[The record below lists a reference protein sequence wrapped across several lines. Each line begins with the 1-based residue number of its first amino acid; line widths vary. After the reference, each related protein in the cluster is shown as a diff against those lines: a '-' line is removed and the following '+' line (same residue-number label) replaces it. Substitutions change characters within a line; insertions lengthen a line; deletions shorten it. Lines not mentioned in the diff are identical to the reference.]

1 MCGRYYLNL
10 DNLLAENIDSNNTI
24 SYETN
29 FNITPQTKVP
39 VLIENKLT
47 MATWGFFPDWI
58 KSQKNSK
65 PLFNTPLNPTSTV
78 CVSSSY
84 DEPLYTPGKIFWNLT
99 SIIAE

>member
-29 FNITPQTKVP
+29 FNITPQAKVP

-58 KSQKNSK
+58 KSQK
-65 PLFNTPLNPTSTV
+65 TLNH
-78 CVSSSY
+78 C
-84 DEPLYTPGKIFWNLT
+84 LIRGGKQFKKKGHFKLHLRNIV
-99 SIIAE
+99 A